1 MKIWRFFRIPEDVEN
16 FSKDF
21 NLENKYPLYAIT
33 NKKKYMKM
41 FKASRDMEN
50 RYIVKCDDVDYDE
63 GTQYMQNNRGSILD
77 FYKLRTYMN
86 KDIKEFK
93 DFKVLM
99 TDFEYRSFDEISES
113 YGILMD
119 LNAINP
125 DIFNQKIEKFLL
137 DLGYVDF
144 YCLRSSENVNGVY
157 MDSYPNLDFNQD
169 ELVLFIKIYLTDLT
183 DITKAIKYE

>member
-1 MKIWRFFRIPEDVEN
+1 
-16 FSKDF
+16 
-21 NLENKYPLYAIT
+21 
-33 NKKKYMKM
+33 
-41 FKASRDMEN
+41 
-50 RYIVKCDDVDYDE
+50 
-63 GTQYMQNNRGSILD
+63 
-77 FYKLRTYMN
+77 
-86 KDIKEFK
+86 
-93 DFKVLM
+93 M
-99 TDFEYRSFDEISES
+99 TDLEYRSFDEIFES

-144 YCLRSSENVNGVY
+144 YCLRSSEYVYGVY